1 MTAHDLYKNQQIHM
15 LDTFTVILTK
25 GVSSVTGT
33 VTPISNGYYWVQ
45 YVLSEVG
52 LWRMDITI
60 KINGLGSSLSIKDS
74 PFLDILVD

>member
-1 MTAHDLYKNQQIHM
+1 M

-25 GVSSVTGT
+25 GVTSVTGT
-33 VTPISNGYYWVQ
+33 VTPVSNGYYRID
-45 YVLSEVG
+45 YTLSEVG

-74 PFLDILVD
+74 PFLGILVD